1 MLKSKNSFEEIKNYN
16 SKKEDLEEELKVGR
30 NKSSK
35 PMLWVSMIS
44 MVMFFAGLT
53 SAYVISMR
61 RDDWVTFELPDAFY
75 ISTILIILSSITITI
90 SQKLLKKDKRELS
103 IVFLLITFL
112 LGITFIWQQ
121 YAGFEDLRN
130 AGLFFTGPTST
141 VSTSFIIGITF
152 IHVLHLLVG
161 VLVLLVVIYNHF
173 KYRYKSDDLLGFEL
187 GAIFW
192 HFVDVLWI
200 YLFFFFYFIR

>member
-1 MLKSKNSFEEIKNYN
+1 MDRLAV
-16 SKKEDLEEELKVGR
+16 DEELRVAKR
-30 NKSSK
+30 KSAK

-53 SAYVISMR
+53 SAYVISMQR
-61 RDDWVTFELPDAFY
+61 EDWVSFDLPPAFY
-75 ISTILIILSSITITI
+75 ISTVLIVLSSVTIFF
-90 SQKLLKKDKRELS
+90 SQKLLKKDNLS
-103 IVFLLITFL
+103 LSFLLLIATFL
-112 LGITFIWQQ
+112 LGLGFVWFQ
-121 YAGFEDLRN
+121 YVGFNELK
-130 AGLFFTGPTST
+130 ASGLFFTGPEST

-152 IHVLHLLVG
+152 MHVIHLIAG
-161 VLVLLVVIYNHF
+161 IIVLLVVIYNHYKK
-173 KYRYKSDDLLGFEL
+173 KYSSADTLGFEL

>member
-1 MLKSKNSFEEIKNYN
+1 MNISEK
-16 SKKEDLEEELKVGR
+16 DLEKELTVGR
-30 NKSSK
+30 KKSAK

-44 MVMFFAGLT
+44 MVMLFAGLT
-53 SAYVISMR
+53 SAYVISMK
-61 RDDWVTFELPDAFY
+61 RDDWVTFELPNAFY
-75 ISTILIILSSITITI
+75 ISTLLIILSSISIGM
-90 SQKLLKKDKRELS
+90 SQRFIKKDKRELS
-103 IVFLLITFL
+103 IVLLLITFA
-112 LGITFIWQQ
+112 LGIAFVWQQ

-141 VSTSFIIGITF
+141 VSTSFIIGITLMHAF
-152 IHVLHLLVG
+152 HVFAG
-161 VLVLLVVIYNHF
+161 IIVLLVVIYNHF
-173 KYRYKSDDLLGFEL
+173 KYKYTSEDLLGFEL

>member
-1 MLKSKNSFEEIKNYN
+1 MNISEK
-16 SKKEDLEEELKVGR
+16 DLEKELIIGR
-30 NKSSK
+30 KKSAK

-75 ISTILIILSSITITI
+75 ISTVLIILSSITISI
-90 SQKLLKKDKRELS
+90 SQRLIKKEKRELS
-103 IVFLLITFL
+103 IAFLLITFA
-112 LGITFIWQQ
+112 LGIAFVWQQ
-121 YAGFEDLRN
+121 YAGFEDLRS

-141 VSTSFIIGITF
+141 VSTSFIIGITLMHAL
-152 IHVLHLLVG
+152 HVFAG
-161 VLVLLVVIYNHF
+161 IIVLLVVIYNHF
-173 KYRYKSDDLLGFEL
+173 NHKYTSDDLLGFEL

-192 HFVDVLWI
+192 HFIDVLWI

>member
-1 MLKSKNSFEEIKNYN
+1 MNINEK
-16 SKKEDLEEELKVGR
+16 DLEKELTIGR
-30 NKSSK
+30 KKSAK

-61 RDDWVTFELPDAFY
+61 RDDWVTFDLPDAFY
-75 ISTILIILSSITITI
+75 ISTLLIILSSITISI
-90 SQKLLKKDKRELS
+90 SQRLIKKEKRELS
-103 IVFLLITFL
+103 IAFLLITFA
-112 LGITFIWQQ
+112 LGITFVWQQ
-121 YAGFEDLRN
+121 YAGFEDLRS

-141 VSTSFIIGITF
+141 VSTSFIIGITLM
-152 IHVLHLLVG
+152 HVFHVFAG
-161 VLVLLVVIYNHF
+161 IIVLLVVIYNHF
-173 KYRYKSDDLLGFEL
+173 NHKYTSDDLLGFEL

>member
-1 MLKSKNSFEEIKNYN
+1 MNISEK
-16 SKKEDLEEELKVGR
+16 DLEKEFTIGR
-30 NKSSK
+30 KKSAK

-75 ISTILIILSSITITI
+75 ISTVLIILSSITISI
-90 SQKLLKKDKRELS
+90 SQRLIKKSKRELS
-103 IVFLLITFL
+103 IAFLLITFA
-112 LGITFIWQQ
+112 LGIAFVWQQ
-121 YAGFEDLRN
+121 YAGFEDLRS

-141 VSTSFIIGITF
+141 VSTSFIIGITLMHAL
-152 IHVLHLLVG
+152 HVFAG
-161 VLVLLVVIYNHF
+161 IIVLLVVIYNHF
-173 KYRYKSDDLLGFEL
+173 NYKYTSDDLLGFEL

-192 HFVDVLWI
+192 HFIDVLWI

>member
-1 MLKSKNSFEEIKNYN
+1 MKEEQT
-16 SKKEDLEEELKVGR
+16 LQEELAIAKK
-30 NKSSK
+30 KSAK

-61 RDDWVTFELPDAFY
+61 RDDWITFDLPQAFY
-75 ISTILIILSSITITI
+75 ISTFLIVISSISLLL
-90 SQKLLKKDKRELS
+90 SQKFLKNNKRQLSLLF
-103 IVFLLITFL
+103 VVVTLI
-112 LGITFIWQQ
+112 LGLGFIWQQ
-121 YAGFEDLRN
+121 YVGFNQLKSS
-130 AGLFFTGPTST
+130 GLFFTGPEST

-152 IHVLHLLVG
+152 MHVLHLLAG
-161 VLVLLVVIYNHF
+161 TLVLLVVIYNHF
-173 KYRYKSDDLLGFEL
+173 KYKYTPENMLGFEL

-192 HFVDVLWI
+192 HFVDILWI